1 MRGSN
6 ASDAPTTP
14 LLVRAGTVVAGKFRV
29 ERVLAEGGMGVVVA
43 ATHLQLDRPVAL
55 KFLRA
60 DVSHNLEALARF
72 TREAKAAAQLK
83 SEYVAHV
90 LDVGVTEDGTPYMV
104 MEYLEGLSLYRV
116 LQTHGPLGIASA
128 SEYAIQACE
137 GLAEAH
143 SRGIVHRDIKPDNLF
158 LIERAPGW
166 RSIKILDFGISKL
179 ALADPNNIATG
190 VIMGSPCYM
199 SPEQLRSTAT
209 VDHRTDIWSLGATL
223 YELLTGK
230 AAFDAS
236 LTLPELVA
244 TILHKTAIP
253 VQTLRP
259 AVPDGLAAVVDR
271 CLAKD
276 RELRFDSA
284 AELAKALQPFATD
297 RARSAVERA
306 ASMVPAFPISRRE
319 GETAET
325 QTRAQVQALDTQSE
339 MHRVDQLMGISPPQ
353 GVTTNSGLGT
363 PSVTPT
369 PLSMTN
375 PPPAGTPEAPHSRRK
390 TKQLVLVTWGLGAL
404 LVIALV
410 AALRRKPSLPEPAAM
425 VTPPAPPVMES
436 VPDTVDIVVRVSPS
450 AAQITIDGA
459 PVSGN
464 PFHARYP
471 KDHATH
477 QIRATAP
484 GFDAKWED
492 VPLSH
497 DVVVDMSLDRHTA
510 SARVA
515 PPSLP
520 QGRSLAPA
528 PAVRTVSAPVRS
540 VKRVVDNTPVASVPP
555 PPPPARE
562 TAAPGSL
569 EVSPIGG
576 RPPLRPIE
584 TKNPYG
590 TP

>member
-1 MRGSN
+1 
-6 ASDAPTTP
+6 
-14 LLVRAGTVVAGKFRV
+14 
-29 ERVLAEGGMGVVVA
+29 MGVVVA

-60 DVSHNLEALARF
+60 DVSQNVEALARF

-90 LDVGVTEDGTPYMV
+90 LDVGVTDDGTPYMV

-128 SEYAIQACE
+128 AEYAIQACE

-166 RSIKILDFGISKL
+166 RSVKILDFGISKL
-179 ALADPNNIATG
+179 ALADPANIATG

-209 VDHRTDIWSLGATL
+209 VDHRTDIWSLGCTL

-244 TILHKTAIP
+244 TILHKTATP
-253 VQTLRP
+253 LQTLRP
-259 AVPDGLAAVVDR
+259 AIPDGLAAVVDR

-276 RELRFDSA
+276 RELRFGSA
-284 AELAKALQPFATD
+284 AELARALQPFATD

-306 ASMVPAFPISRRE
+306 ASIVPVFPVARRE
-319 GETAET
+319 GDMSEA
-325 QTRAQVQALDTQSE
+325 QTRAQAQKLETQSE
-339 MHRVDQLMGISPPQ
+339 MHRVDQLMGLVPPH
-353 GVTTNSGLGT
+353 GVTTNSGIGT
-363 PSVTPT
+363 VSVTPT
-369 PLSMTN
+369 PLSVTN
-375 PPPAGTPEAPHSRRK
+375 PPPADAAELPPSRWR
-390 TKQLVLVTWGLGAL
+390 TKQLVFATWGVGAL
-404 LVIALV
+404 LVIGLV
-410 AALRRKPSLPEPAAM
+410 AALRRKPTLPEPAAM
-425 VTPPAPPVMES
+425 VAPQPPSVVES
-436 VPDTVDIVVRVSPS
+436 VPETVDLVVRVSPGV
-450 AAQITIDGA
+450 AQITIDGA
-459 PVSGN
+459 LVSGN

-471 KDHATH
+471 KDEATH

-484 GFDAKWED
+484 GFDPKWED

-510 SARVA
+510 SAHVA
-515 PPSLP
+515 PPSIP
-520 QGRSLAPA
+520 FGRTISPA
-528 PAVRTVSAPVRS
+528 TPVVRTVSAPARP
-540 VKRVVDNTPVASVPP
+540 VKKVAVDNAPAVVLPAPP
-555 PPPPARE
+555 PSPVKE
-562 TAAPGSL
+562 TVVPGAP
-569 EVSPIGG
+569 EVSPTGG